1 VPVTTMGSLAMNSDV
16 NSRHGT
22 DSPQPQNADPLQ
34 ASQAWRPIVWSSRS
48 RRIESGASPRSS
60 LAKRSNVEVLP
71 YATYSCALFPP
82 SLLRQGGFGAH
93 SGQSGIYVANR
104 KESVPDWS
112 SGLLCIQNGTERR
125 TKKERRGTFD
135 GRRKR
140 RTNQYIA
147 GRNHGNTSPFIIRY
161 RLVNV
166 PVRCTGRK

>member
-1 VPVTTMGSLAMNSDV
+1 VRTASSETLFTKEHLLHTLIINLPGCTVVPVTTMGSLAMNSDV

-112 SGLLCIQNGTERR
+112 SGLLCIQNGTGRR
-125 TKKERRGTFD
+125 TKKERCARD
-135 GRRKR
+135 
-140 RTNQYIA
+140 
-147 GRNHGNTSPFIIRY
+147 
-161 RLVNV
+161 V
-166 PVRCTGRK
+166 